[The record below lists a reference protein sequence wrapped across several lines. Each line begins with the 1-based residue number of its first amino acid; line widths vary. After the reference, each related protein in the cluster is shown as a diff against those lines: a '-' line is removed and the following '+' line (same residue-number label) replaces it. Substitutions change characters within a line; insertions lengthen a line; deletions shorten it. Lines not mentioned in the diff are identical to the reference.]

1 MICSII
7 PWNGIYTWRYVIS
20 KILYEGNRLQV
31 ELYEKGNILTIIFD
45 HYDCNSLYRGF

>member
-7 PWNGIYTWRYVIS
+7 PWNVTYTWRYVIL

-31 ELYEKGNILTIIFD
+31 ELYEKGNTLGGIE
-45 HYDCNSLYRGF
+45 YERENQ